1 MTHDPPATM
10 AMATEAAPV
19 ARLTHVSLRYGKTV
33 ALNDISLDL
42 PAGKLVGLIGPDGVG
57 KSSLFSLISGARA
70 IQDGRIDVLGGD
82 MAESRHRLTVCP
94 RIAYMPQGLG
104 KNLYP
109 TLSVFENIDFFGRLF
124 GHHDSERASRI
135 DDLLNSTGLTPFRD
149 RPAGKLSGGMKQ
161 KLGLCCA
168 LIHDPD
174 LLILDEPTTGVD
186 PLSRRQFWDLVERI
200 RRGRPGMSVLIS
212 TAYMEEAARFDW
224 LVAMDAGRVLATGTP
239 QELLT
244 RSGTTSLENAFIALL
259 PEDARRSHRAIVIP
273 PRTGGDGDG
282 DVAIEAKDLTM
293 RFGDFVAVD
302 HVSFRIVRGEIFGF
316 LGSNGCGKT
325 TTMKMLTGL
334 LPVSEGEAWLFGQAV
349 NPKDLA
355 IRRRVGYM
363 SQSFSLYFELTVRQ
377 NLALHAK
384 LFHVPS
390 EEISGRVEAM
400 AARFDLADVID
411 TLPGALPLGQR
422 QRLSLAVAMIH
433 RPEMLILDEPTSGVD
448 PIARDAFW
456 QIMIDLARHDHVTI
470 FISTHFMNE
479 AERCDRISLMHAG
492 RVLVSGSPAALTTQ
506 RGAHSLEDAFIGY
519 LEEAVAQDKTKETPW
534 PADRVTAQPPAL
546 SAPATAAPMA
556 QDTRRA
562 FDLRR
567 LLSYTRIETLGLRRD
582 PIRATLALLG
592 SILLMFV
599 MGYGISMDVEDL
611 TFAVLDR
618 DQTTTSRDYV
628 LNLAGSRYFIEH
640 APISD
645 YAELD
650 RRMRSGELSL
660 ALEIPPGFARD
671 LGRGD
676 RVEIGAWI
684 DGAMPQRAET
694 VQGYVHGMHA
704 HWLADM
710 ASRKL
715 GLRPS
720 AGLVNIET
728 RFRYNPDVKSVVSM
742 VPAMIPILL
751 MLIPAMLTALS
762 VVRDK
767 EMGSIVNLYVTPV
780 TRLEFLLGKQL
791 PYILLAMLNFLVLA
805 AIAVTAFG
813 VPMTGSFLV
822 LATGALLY
830 VISATAMG
838 LLISTFMRS
847 QIAAIFGTTVLT
859 ILPAT
864 QFSGMLDPVSSLEGI
879 GALIG
884 HLYPTTHF
892 LTISRGTFSKA
903 LGFADLQPALLSLA
917 LAVPV
922 LMGLCVALLKKQE
935 I

>member
-1 MTHDPPATM
+1 MSHDQPGDTLTREGPPVVRVTC
-10 AMATEAAPV
+10 
-19 ARLTHVSLRYGKTV
+19 VSLRYGTRL
-33 ALNDISLDL
+33 ALDAVSLDV
-42 PAGKLVGLIGPDGVG
+42 PAGKMVGLIGPDGVG

-70 IQDGRIDVLGGD
+70 IQEGRIEVLGD
-82 MAESRHRLTVCP
+82 NMAEARHRREICP

-124 GHHDSERASRI
+124 GHGEGERMHRI
-135 DDLLNSTGLTPFRD
+135 AELLDSTGLTPFRD

-186 PLSRRQFWDLVERI
+186 PLSRRQFWDLVDRI
-200 RRGRPGMSVLIS
+200 RSGRPGMSVLIS

-224 LVAMDAGRVLATGTP
+224 LVTMHAGRVLATGSP
-239 QELLT
+239 EDILA
-244 RSGTTSLENAFIALL
+244 RSGTTSLEDAFIALL
-259 PEDARRSHRAIVIP
+259 PEEERRGHRSVALP
-273 PRTGGDGDG
+273 PRTGDDGDI
-282 DVAIEAKDLTM
+282 AIEAKDLTL

-302 HVSFRIVRGEIFGF
+302 HVTFRIERGEIFGF

-334 LPVSEGEAWLFGQAV
+334 LQADEGQAWLFGQAV
-349 NPKDLA
+349 NPNDLA
-355 IRRRVGYM
+355 TRRRVGYM
-363 SQSFSLYFELTVRQ
+363 SQSFSLYSELTVRQ
-377 NLALHAK
+377 NLALHAR
-384 LFHVPS
+384 LFHVPAG
-390 EEISGRVEAM
+390 EIEGRVEAM
-400 AARFDLADVID
+400 VERFDLADAID
-411 TLPGALPLGQR
+411 ARPDALPLGQR

-456 QIMIDLARHDHVTI
+456 QIMIDLARRDKVTI

-492 RVLVSGSPAALTTQ
+492 KVLVSGSPAALTAQ
-506 RGAHSLEDAFIGY
+506 RGVNSLEDAFIGY
-519 LEEAVAQDKTKETPW
+519 LEEAMVEGKTTGSPLPDNRVAS
-534 PADRVTAQPPAL
+534 PASAVAAPASVVTAHEK
-546 SAPATAAPMA
+546 
-556 QDTRRA
+556 RRG
-562 FDLRR
+562 FDVRR
-567 LLSYTRIETLGLRRD
+567 LFSYTRIEALGLRRD

-592 SILLMFV
+592 SVLLMFV
-599 MGYGISMDVEDL
+599 VGYGISMDVDDL

-618 DQTTTSRDYV
+618 DQTTASRDYV
-628 LNLAGSRYFIEH
+628 LNLAGSRYFVQH
-640 APISD
+640 APIAD
-645 YAELD
+645 HAELD

-671 LGRGD
+671 LGRGN
-676 RVEIGAWI
+676 RVEIGAWV

-694 VQGYVHGMHA
+694 VQGYVRGIHA
-704 HWLADM
+704 HWLAGV
-710 ASRKL
+710 ASRQP
-715 GLRPS
+715 GQPPS
-720 AGLVNIET
+720 PGLVNIET
-728 RFRYNPDVKSVVSM
+728 RFRYNPDVKSLVAI
-742 VPAMIPILL
+742 VPGNIAILL
-751 MLIPAMLTALS
+751 MLIPSMLTALS

-791 PYILLAMLNFLVLA
+791 PYILLAMVNFLLLTVF
-805 AIAVTAFG
+805 AVTAFG
-813 VPMTGSFLV
+813 VPMTGSVITLC
-822 LATGALLY
+822 LAALLY

-838 LLISTFMRS
+838 FLISTFMRS
-847 QIAAIFGTTVLT
+847 QIAAVFGTAVLT

-864 QFSGMLDPVSSLEGI
+864 QFSGLLDPVSSLEGL

-884 HLYPTTHF
+884 RLYPTTHF
-892 LTISRGTFSKA
+892 LTICRGTFSKA
-903 LGFADLQPALLSLA
+903 LGFVDVQQALLSLV

-935 I
+935 V

>member
-1 MTHDPPATM
+1 MTRDRPSTT
-10 AMATEAAPV
+10 AMAAEEASV
-19 ARLTHVSLRYGKTV
+19 VRISNVSLRYGKTL
-33 ALNDISLDL
+33 ALDGITLDL
-42 PAGKLVGLIGPDGVG
+42 PAGKMVGLIGPDGVG

-70 IQDGRIDVLGGD
+70 IQEGRIDVLGGD
-82 MAESRHRLTVCP
+82 MAEARHRLAVCP

-124 GHHDSERASRI
+124 GQHDAERARRI
-135 DDLLNSTGLTPFRD
+135 DDLLDSTGLTPFRD

-200 RRGRPGMSVLIS
+200 RTGRPGMSVLMS
-212 TAYMEEAARFDW
+212 TAYMEEAARFAW

-239 QELLT
+239 QDLLA
-244 RSGTTSLENAFIALL
+244 RSGTASLEEAFIALL
-259 PEDARRSHRAIVIP
+259 PEEERRGHRAVVIP
-273 PRTGGDGDG
+273 PRTGDDGDI
-282 DVAIEAKDLTM
+282 AIEAKDLTM

-302 HVSFRIVRGEIFGF
+302 HVTFRIERGEIFGF

-334 LPVSEGEAWLFGQAV
+334 LPAGEGQAWLFGQAV
-349 NPKDLA
+349 DPNDLTT
-355 IRRRVGYM
+355 RQRVGYM
-363 SQSFSLYFELTVRQ
+363 SQSFSLYSELTVRQ
-377 NLALHAK
+377 NLALHAR
-384 LFHVPS
+384 LFHVPAG
-390 EEISGRVEAM
+390 EISGRVEAM
-400 AARFDLADVID
+400 VERFDLADVID
-411 TLPGALPLGQR
+411 ARPDALPLGHR

-456 QIMIDLARHDHVTI
+456 QIMIDLARRDKVTI

-492 RVLVSGSPAALTTQ
+492 RVLVTGSPAALTEQ
-506 RGAHSLEDAFIGY
+506 RGAKTLDDAFVGF
-519 LEEAVAQDKTKETPW
+519 LEEVVAQDKTKESPL
-534 PADRVTAQPPAL
+534 PADRVPSQTPAP
-546 SAPATAAPMA
+546 SVPRIPAPMA
-556 QDTRRA
+556 QDKDKRRA

-567 LLSYTRIETLGLRRD
+567 LLSYSRIEALGLRRD

-611 TFAVLDR
+611 SFAVLDR
-618 DQTTTSRDYV
+618 DQSTTSRDYV

-671 LGRGD
+671 LGRGE

-694 VQGYVHGMHA
+694 VQGYVRGMHA

-710 ASRKL
+710 ASRRFGQK
-715 GLRPS
+715 PA

-728 RFRYNPDVKSVVSM
+728 RFRYNPDVKSLVSM
-742 VPAMIPILL
+742 VPAMIPLLL
-751 MLIPAMLTALS
+751 MLIPSMLTALS

-791 PYILLAMLNFLVLA
+791 PYILLAMLNFLVMA
-805 AIAVTAFG
+805 ALAVTIFG
-813 VPMTGSFLV
+813 VPMTGSFLT
-822 LATGALLY
+822 LAAAALLY

-838 LLISTFMRS
+838 LLISAFMRS
-847 QIAAIFGTTVLT
+847 QIAAIFGTAVLT

-864 QFSGMLDPVSSLEGI
+864 QFSGMIDPVSSLEGV

-884 HLYPTTHF
+884 RLYPTTHF

-903 LGFADLQPALLSLA
+903 LGFADLQPALLSLV

-935 I
+935 A